1 MESLHTPQYQNKAAA
16 AAAAQRSSYL
26 PLKTLS
32 SRLDE
37 RE

>member
-1 MESLHTPQYQNKAAA
+1 MESLHTPQYQNKAA